1 MKKVSFDFIIVGG
14 GTAGSVTASKLV
26 KSGAKVLIIEEGGAN
41 KNPFLQM
48 PAAWITMLSGS
59 PYLKFHKSIPQP
71 QLNGRQ
77 HDIAQA
83 KILGGGSS
91 VNAMVYMRGKP
102 SDYEKWKES
111 TKDPSWEWGSIIKN
125 YIQIENNQRLNNK
138 FHGIDGPLTVSDPA
152 YVAKGSYLYIKSMQE
167 LGLPYNTDF
176 NNGEQ
181 YGVGLMQYTI
191 GDGIR
196 SDCVKAFLN
205 PLMHNPNLRIFLK
218 TIVTKIIIEN
228 HKAIGVEIY
237 SQGKVSS
244 VYANNEIILTA
255 GSIISPKLLM
265 LSGIGDEEELK
276 KHNIKLI
283 NKLPGVGKNLQ
294 DHHEIPFVTK
304 AKGGYGYFRQN
315 TGWRMIKNGIQYLMF
330 RSGPV
335 TSCGV
340 DCCAFLNPFDL
351 SDAKD
356 PPIKLYCVQIMYTD
370 RDTKNIKLDHGVT
383 LTPCLMNPKARGEI
397 KLKSSNPMELP
408 LINPNFLSNEK
419 DIKMLLA
426 GVKLARQ
433 VIHTR
438 PLSDIIINEILP
450 GSQITSD
457 NELINYC
464 KKAVKTNWHPVGTCK
479 MGDDLD
485 KMSVLNSK
493 LQVFGVEN
501 LRVFDVSMMPNI
513 IGANTNAPAMAIA
526 DKATDMLLNN

>member
-1 MKKVSFDFIIVGG
+1 MANS
-14 GTAGSVTASKLV
+14 SENKLILRLLILMAFADKIYRKEEEEFV
-26 KSGAKVLIIEEGGAN
+26 KSI
-41 KNPFLQM
+41 
-48 PAAWITMLSGS
+48 S
-59 PYLKFHKSIPQP
+59 KS
-71 QLNGRQ
+71 L
-77 HDIAQA
+77 D
-83 KILGGGSS
+83 
-91 VNAMVYMRGKP
+91 V
-102 SDYEKWKES
+102 
-111 TKDPSWEWGSIIKN
+111 
-125 YIQIENNQRLNNK
+125 
-138 FHGIDGPLTVSDPA
+138 
-152 YVAKGSYLYIKSMQE
+152 
-167 LGLPYNTDF
+167 
-176 NNGEQ
+176 
-181 YGVGLMQYTI
+181 
-191 GDGIR
+191 
-196 SDCVKAFLN
+196 
-205 PLMHNPNLRIFLK
+205 
-218 TIVTKIIIEN
+218 
-228 HKAIGVEIY
+228 
-237 SQGKVSS
+237 
-244 VYANNEIILTA
+244 
-255 GSIISPKLLM
+255 
-265 LSGIGDEEELK
+265 DEEELK

-397 KLKSSNPMELP
+397 KLKSSDPMQLP

-479 MGDDLD
+479 MGNDLD